1 MIRFSET
8 VLPGHPD
15 KFCDLVADAVVQE
28 ATRLDRDAYAQ
39 VEVGVWSDQMWIS
52 GGVAARVPFE
62 RSLEDIV
69 SSVGQSIGLDK
80 SNWIDASRYRIH
92 SALCLEQR
100 DPIAWSH
107 HVNDQCVVSG
117 WAGYDE
123 KVAYLPP
130 EHFLANALR
139 DALYAACRK
148 GPLAGHG
155 PDGKLLVRMREESG
169 LFQVEHLLVTL
180 QQQAGTEFIPFVGQ
194 VEAVLRGAYAKLQS
208 ADLRWARAFS
218 DIELMINP
226 NGPLIQAGSDGD
238 NGQTGRKLVADFY
251 GPRIP
256 IGGGALYG
264 KHWTHIDR
272 IGAHAARKA
281 AVHAVRSG
289 AEECLIRIAY
299 APGLDTPLD
308 LAAEMTGRGQLPEL
322 NELSHS
328 SLREQL
334 SPERVYRQLSSE

>member
-123 KVAYLPP
+123 KVVYLPP

-148 GPLAGHG
+148 GPLEGHG

-218 DIELMINP
+218 DIELLINP

-238 NGQTGRKLVADFY
+238 NGQTGRKLVADYY

-334 SPERVYRQLSSE
+334 SPERVYRQLSSK